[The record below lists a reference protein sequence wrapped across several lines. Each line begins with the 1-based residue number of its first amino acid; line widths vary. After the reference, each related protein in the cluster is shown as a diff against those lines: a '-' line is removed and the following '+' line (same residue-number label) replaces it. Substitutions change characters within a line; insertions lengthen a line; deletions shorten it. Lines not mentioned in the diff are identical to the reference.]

1 MIPKSGNRLR
11 GENSPLDCFLI
22 PLRSESIMLDRLTQ
36 LIAVN

>member
-22 PLRSESIMLDRLTQ
+22 RYDLNRIMLDRLTQ
-36 LIAVN
+36 LSAVN

>member
-22 PLRSESIMLDRLTQ
+22 PLRSESIKFGGLTQ
-36 LIAVN
+36 LITVN